1 MSWFRGLKLKLL
13 IILLIGSV
21 ALEVSLFAAFDIR
34 DKQTKVINNFIS
46 MKIPEA
52 QSIGASTTLLN
63 SMLRYITAGL
73 LSEGDVNFR
82 MKWIALAE
90 SAYIEFNQELAQL
103 KLVSVEAKS
112 IASIEEIKHRSH
124 ALASVIAEVLI
135 RSKEGTPEA
144 DRLSRELI
152 LKKILPEVSKID
164 ESFSIISKNFEE
176 HLGILNLESRESSE
190 RAEHNMQLVAIL
202 SILFL
207 WCFGLT
213 IAFSLSKKLQ
223 TVTAKVDNSSLEVA
237 QSSQQLA
244 VSSQELSN
252 ASLEQAAA
260 LEESSASLQEIT
272 GMIESNLKNTEDS
285 VKLARSV
292 ISLTAETSETM
303 RVLFESMNEIKKSNY
318 KVEELAKIIEEIGE
332 KTDLID
338 EIVFQTKLL
347 SFNASVE
354 AERAGEHGRGFG
366 VVAQEVGNLA
376 KMSGK
381 SAIEIDAI
389 VKAAIRSAQ
398 EVSLDTKQRVESG
411 FAFCNEAAAKM
422 SEVTLSAQQIL
433 SSSEQIYRASKE
445 QNSGIRQISVSVE
458 ALNKSTQS
466 NAASAEM
473 SAAASSILFDLSDS
487 LKIDVKELFSIVDGV
502 KLSKTSQKLK
512 VPPNHKLDY
521 LENVVNL
528 RNDVK
533 KLSAKRLNRKASGE
547 NAGDSESSGNSDWDS
562 I

>member
-1 MSWFRGLKLKLL
+1 MGWFRGLKLKLL

-34 DKQTKVINNFIS
+34 DKQTKVISNVIS
-46 MKIPEA
+46 LKIPEA
-52 QSIGASTTLLN
+52 KAIGTSTTLLN
-63 SMLRYITAGL
+63 SMVRFISSGL
-73 LSEGDVNFR
+73 LNDSDLNFR
-82 MKWIALAE
+82 LKWIGQTENAYIDFNQEISKLKGLALEPKSLEAIEEITKRSHAMAPALAE
-90 SAYIEFNQELAQL
+90 I
-103 KLVSVEAKS
+103 LV
-112 IASIEEIKHRSH
+112 
-124 ALASVIAEVLI
+124 
-135 RSKEGTPEA
+135 RSKEMSGEN
-144 DRLSRELI
+144 DRATKEI
-152 LKKILPEVSKID
+152 LMKKIMPEIGKID
-164 ESFSIISKNFEE
+164 ESFVAISRAFEDR
-176 HLGILNLESRESSE
+176 IASLNIEARENSD
-190 RAEHNMQLVAIL
+190 RAERNMQLVAVL

-223 TVTAKVDNSSLEVA
+223 NVTSKVDRSSVEVA

-244 VSSQELSN
+244 VSSQELSS

-272 GMIESNLKNTEDS
+272 GMVESNLKNTEDS

-292 ISLTAETSETM
+292 ISLTSETSETI
-303 RVLFESMNEIKKSNY
+303 RVLVESMSEIKKSNL

-376 KMSGK
+376 KLSGK

-389 VKAAIRSAQ
+389 VKTAIKSAQ

-411 FAFCNEAAAKM
+411 FAFCSEAASKM
-422 SEVTLSAQQIL
+422 AEVASSAQQIL

-487 LKIDVKELFSIVDGV
+487 LKIDVKELFSIVEG
-502 KLSKTSQKLK
+502 SKPLKKNEKQKSPMIQVTESAQIVNFKKDLRAS
-512 VPPNHKLDY
+512 PPQVH
-521 LENVVNL
+521 
-528 RNDVK
+528 
-533 KLSAKRLNRKASGE
+533 AQKAVGE
-547 NAGDSESSGNSDWDS
+547 NSGDSAESEWEK